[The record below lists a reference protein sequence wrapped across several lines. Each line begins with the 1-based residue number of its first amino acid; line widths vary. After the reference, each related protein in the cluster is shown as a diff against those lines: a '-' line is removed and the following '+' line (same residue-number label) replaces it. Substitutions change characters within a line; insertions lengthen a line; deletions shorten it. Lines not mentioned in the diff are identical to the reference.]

1 MTVISLSSN
10 LSEKNEFLI
19 TWITATPS
27 WFTNSLFT
35 HFLNRWIN
43 NSINFFR
50 YRLSVVHVLLF
61 ARLFVN
67 FYFFILFFFFV
78 TRFVFTCIQF
88 THFDDCWFG
97 PMNLFADLL
106 LYWTCGRVESNDDY
120 WWSYFGD
127 CPIDQPTE
135 RLIDCRCWWVHFRW
149 WLGIQ
154 TEGLTWTELIRYWI
168 NWVKQ

>member
-67 FYFFILFFFFV
+67 FYFFISFFFLLPVSFSLVFNSLISMTVGSGRWIYLLICCFIGLVVALNLTMITDEVTLATAPSISQLRGWLIVVADEFIFV
-78 TRFVFTCIQF
+78 DGLVFKPKA
-88 THFDDCWFG
+88 WLEL
-97 PMNLFADLL
+97 N
-106 LYWTCGRVESNDDY
+106 
-120 WWSYFGD
+120 WSDIG
-127 CPIDQPTE
+127 
-135 RLIDCRCWWVHFRW
+135 LI
-149 WLGIQ
+149 
-154 TEGLTWTELIRYWI
+154 E
-168 NWVKQ
+168 

>member
-67 FYFFILFFFFV
+67 FYFFISFFFLLPVSFSLVFNSLISMTVGSGRWIYLPICCFIGLVVALNLTMITDEVTLATAPSISQLRGWLIVVADEFIFV
-78 TRFVFTCIQF
+78 DGLVFKPKAWLELNW
-88 THFDDCWFG
+88 FDNG
-97 PMNLFADLL
+97 
-106 LYWTCGRVESNDDY
+106 
-120 WWSYFGD
+120 
-127 CPIDQPTE
+127 
-135 RLIDCRCWWVHFRW
+135 LI
-149 WLGIQ
+149 
-154 TEGLTWTELIRYWI
+154 E
-168 NWVKQ
+168 

>member
-61 ARLFVN
+61 ARLFCELLF
-67 FYFFILFFFFV
+67 FYFIFFLLPVSFSLVFNSLISMTVGSGRWIYLLICCFIGLVVALNLTMITDEVTLATAPSISQLRGWLIVVADEFIFV
-78 TRFVFTCIQF
+78 DGLVFKPKA
-88 THFDDCWFG
+88 WLEL
-97 PMNLFADLL
+97 N
-106 LYWTCGRVESNDDY
+106 
-120 WWSYFGD
+120 WSDIG
-127 CPIDQPTE
+127 
-135 RLIDCRCWWVHFRW
+135 LI
-149 WLGIQ
+149 
-154 TEGLTWTELIRYWI
+154 E
-168 NWVKQ
+168 

>member
-67 FYFFILFFFFV
+67 FYFFISFFFLLPVSFSLVFNSLISMTVGSGRWIYLPICCFIGLVVALNLTMITDEVTLATAPSISQLRGWLIVVADEFIFV
-78 TRFVFTCIQF
+78 DGLVFKPKA
-88 THFDDCWFG
+88 WLEL
-97 PMNLFADLL
+97 N
-106 LYWTCGRVESNDDY
+106 
-120 WWSYFGD
+120 WSDIG
-127 CPIDQPTE
+127 
-135 RLIDCRCWWVHFRW
+135 LI
-149 WLGIQ
+149 
-154 TEGLTWTELIRYWI
+154 E
-168 NWVKQ
+168 